1 MKNHRSLPNEWNMFK
16 NYQSISRWIFLV
28 DAETRW
34 IIALQSGEKCEET
47 VRKYYLY
54 ETKHCLISNRR
65 CPSRKAVQ
73 YKFYLAFENSLCKD
87 VSYRICD
94 IVVLLAYLSLFL
106 GLHNWKIL
114 ANTSVTD
121 SPNSF
126 GWLRYIIGWSKWKA
140 FASIKLLIKL
150 LKTTRRLH
158 QTTRTSMCLT
168 LMVLRNWLITSST
181 STKMMWG
188 ILLQN
193 EIHLLLRNFSAYD
206 I

>member
-1 MKNHRSLPNEWNMFK
+1 MTILINTKQFCTKSGHKKLALFIGTCRIVMKNHRSLPNEWNMFK

-106 GLHNWKIL
+106 GLHN
-114 ANTSVTD
+114 
-121 SPNSF
+121 
-126 GWLRYIIGWSKWKA
+126 
-140 FASIKLLIKL
+140 
-150 LKTTRRLH
+150 
-158 QTTRTSMCLT
+158 
-168 LMVLRNWLITSST
+168 
-181 STKMMWG
+181 
-188 ILLQN
+188 
-193 EIHLLLRNFSAYD
+193 
-206 I
+206 